1 MDIKIVKCDYDHALK
16 ANELL
21 TKLIRDE
28 KNYDKNIND
37 NIVVSSLYEKFY
49 DDENV
54 CLLGALHND
63 VMIDYIYGFINE
75 NDDSLINKICTLDA
89 LYIEKDYRR
98 LGVATKLINELKIWA
113 KQKGASSIE
122 LKVLLNNTNANNLYK
137 KHNFKNKKVILSCD
151 L

>member
-1 MDIKIVKCDYDHALK
+1 MDIKIIKCDYNYALK

-37 NIVVSSLYEKFY
+37 NIVVSVLYEKFY
-49 DDENV
+49 DEENV

-63 VMIDYIYGFINE
+63 IMIGYIYGFIDE
-75 NDDSLINKICTLDA
+75 DDDSIINKICTLDA
-89 LYIEKDYRR
+89 LYIEEEYRR
-98 LGVATKLINELKIWA
+98 LGVAAKLINELKTWA

-122 LKVLLNNTNANNLYK
+122 LKVLLNNENAKNLYK